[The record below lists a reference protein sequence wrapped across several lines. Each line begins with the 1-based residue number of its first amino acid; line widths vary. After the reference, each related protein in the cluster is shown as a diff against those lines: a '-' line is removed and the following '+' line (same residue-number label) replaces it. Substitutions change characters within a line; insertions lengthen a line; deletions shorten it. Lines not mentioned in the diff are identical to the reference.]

1 MSEAS
6 LLITVTPK
14 QLGKHLRDVRR
25 GKGLSLSEVARGAG
39 LSRRELVAYERG
51 KIPIPESD
59 LWVLAGSC
67 GVDVAELMPT
77 TSAPELA
84 AGSTSTIGDTVA
96 QLRRNQEDVGMAP
109 YLATLNRLRALPPG
123 KRVPVK
129 GRELDAMAEALGR
142 DPETLEARLQTG
154 MRVSPTSAGVT

>member
-1 MSEAS
+1 MSDAAAYT
-6 LLITVTPK
+6 ITPTK
-14 QLGKHLRDVRR
+14 LGKHLRTVRR
-25 GKGLSLSEVARGAG
+25 SKGLSLSEVARGAG

-84 AGSTSTIGDTVA
+84 AGSTTTIGDTVA
-96 QLRRNQEDVGMAP
+96 QLRRNHDDVGMAP

-123 KRVPVK
+123 KRVP
-129 GRELDAMAEALGR
+129 
-142 DPETLEARLQTG
+142 
-154 MRVSPTSAGVT
+154 